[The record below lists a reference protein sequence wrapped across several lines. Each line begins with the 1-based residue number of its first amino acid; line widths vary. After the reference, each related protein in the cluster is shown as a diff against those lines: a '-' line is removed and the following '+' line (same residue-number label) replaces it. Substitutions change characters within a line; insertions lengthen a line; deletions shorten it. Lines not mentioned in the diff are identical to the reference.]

1 MRATIC
7 GLSVAIGGRADED
20 AAGSAVEGGVDV
32 VWRDGA
38 VIGALAFPDLPY
50 GTAAVIR
57 HEETVWIEQSYGNP
71 EGMPICRFRISGDGR
86 VVLSE
91 NLVGL
96 AWSDLYGLFTEP
108 VMRTILSRMGLVSF
122 HAAALVK
129 RGAAILIMG
138 QKGAGKSSLS
148 AALTRAGWQPIAD
161 DLVRIVERNGH
172 CLATAGGTVPRIN
185 ADTAR
190 ALGFDPA
197 GLATRWTNPRAV
209 GNKFVLPALAS
220 DALASGILPSEV
232 PIRAVLLL
240 DPRGP
245 DLEMLNWRRMDG
257 AQAVPGLIA
266 NLTPDPL
273 NPSARPTREAMRLI
287 GGLLRQAAICRLR
300 LPDRLDA
307 LITAAAVVDARLAED
322 SCVAA

>member
-1 MRATIC
+1 MCATIC
-7 GLSVAIGGRADED
+7 GLSVAISGRADED
-20 AAGSAVEGGVDV
+20 AAGSAVEGGADI
-32 VWRDGA
+32 VWRDRA
-38 VIGALAFPDLPY
+38 VSDALVVPDLPY

-57 HEETVWIEQSYGNP
+57 HEEAVWIEQSYGNP
-71 EGMPICRFRISGDGR
+71 EGTPICRFRISGDGL

-91 NLVGL
+91 SLVGL

-129 RGAAILIMG
+129 QGAAILIMG

-161 DLVRIVERNGH
+161 DLVRIAERNGH

-190 ALGFDPA
+190 ALGFEPA

-209 GNKFVLPALAS
+209 GNKFVLPP
-220 DALASGILPSEV
+220 LASGTLPSEV

-245 DLEMLNWRRMDG
+245 DLEMLDWRRLDG

-273 NPSARPTREAMRLI
+273 NPSARPTRDAMRLI

-307 LITAAAVVDARLAED
+307 LITAAAVVDARLAEGG
-322 SCVAA
+322 SVAA

>member
-1 MRATIC
+1 M
-7 GLSVAIGGRADED
+7 
-20 AAGSAVEGGVDV
+20 
-32 VWRDGA
+32 
-38 VIGALAFPDLPY
+38 PY
-50 GTAAVIR
+50 GVAVAVGYDEAIWD
-57 HEETVWIEQSYGNP
+57 EAIWIEQIYSDP

-86 VVLSE
+86 LVLSE
-91 NLVGL
+91 SVAGL

-108 VMRTILSRMGLVSF
+108 VMRTVLSRLGLVSF
-122 HAAALVK
+122 HASALVK
-129 RGAAILIMG
+129 QGAAILIMG
-138 QKGAGKSSLS
+138 QKGAGKSSMS

-172 CLATAGGTVPRIN
+172 CLATAGGTVPRVN

-197 GLATRWTNPRAV
+197 TLTTRWTNPRAV

-220 DALASGILPSEV
+220 DALASDALASDALASGTLPSEV

-245 DLEMLNWRRMDG
+245 DLEMLDWRRMDG
-257 AQAVPGLIA
+257 AQAVPGLVA

-273 NPSARPTREAMRLI
+273 NPSARPTREAMHLI

-300 LPDRLDA
+300 LPDHLDA
-307 LITAAAVVDARLAED
+307 LITAAAVVDARLAEGG
-322 SCVAA
+322 SVAA

>member
-7 GLSVAIGGRADED
+7 GLCVAIKRTMGGGAADGSVD
-20 AAGSAVEGGVDV
+20 GAADV
-32 VWRDGA
+32 VWQDRPVGSLA
-38 VIGALAFPDLPY
+38 VPDMPY
-50 GTAAVIR
+50 GVAVAVGCDEAI
-57 HEETVWIEQSYGNP
+57 WIEQVYSDP

-86 VVLSE
+86 LVLSE
-91 NLVGL
+91 SVAGL

-108 VMRTILSRMGLVSF
+108 VMRTVLSRLGLVSF

-129 RGAAILIMG
+129 QDAAILIMG

-148 AALTRAGWQPIAD
+148 AALTRVGWQLIAD

-172 CLATAGGTVPRIN
+172 CLATAGRTVPRVN

-197 GLATRWTNPRAV
+197 RLATRWTNPRAA
-209 GNKFVLPALAS
+209 GNKFVLPAPA
-220 DALASGILPSEV
+220 AGTLPSEV

-245 DLEMLNWRRMDG
+245 DLETADWRRLSG
-257 AQAVPGLIA
+257 AQALPGLVA

-273 NPSARPTREAMRLI
+273 NLSARPTRDAMRLI
-287 GGLLRQAAICRLR
+287 SGLLRQAEICRVC
-300 LPDRLDA
+300 LPDRLDV
-307 LITAAAVVDARLAED
+307 LITTAATVDARLAEGG
-322 SCVAA
+322 SVAA

>member
-7 GLSVAIGGRADED
+7 GLSVAISGRADED
-20 AAGSAVEGGVDV
+20 AAGSAVEGGADI
-32 VWRDGA
+32 VWRDRA
-38 VIGALAFPDLPY
+38 VSDALVVPDLPY

-57 HEETVWIEQSYGNP
+57 HEETVWIEQSYGDP
-71 EGMPICRFRISGDGR
+71 DDMPICRFRISGDGR
-86 VVLSE
+86 LVLSDSMA
-91 NLVGL
+91 GL
-96 AWSDLYGLFTEP
+96 AWSDLYSLFTEP
-108 VMRTILSRMGLVSF
+108 VMRTVLSRLGLVSF
-122 HAAALVK
+122 HASALVK
-129 RGAAILIMG
+129 QGAAILIMG

-220 DALASGILPSEV
+220 GTLPSEV
-232 PIRAVLLL
+232 PIGAVLLL

-273 NPSARPTREAMRLI
+273 NPSARPTRQAMRLI
-287 GGLLRQAAICRLR
+287 GGLLRQAEICRVR

-307 LITAAAVVDARLAED
+307 LVTTAAVVDARLAEGG
-322 SCVAA
+322 SVAA

>member
-7 GLSVAIGGRADED
+7 GLCVAINRTTGGGAADGSVD
-20 AAGSAVEGGVDV
+20 GAADV
-32 VWRDGA
+32 VWQDRA
-38 VIGALAFPDLPY
+38 VGSLAVPDMPY
-50 GTAAVIR
+50 GVAVAVGYDEAI
-57 HEETVWIEQSYGNP
+57 WIEQVYSDP

-86 VVLSE
+86 LVLSE
-91 NLVGL
+91 SLGGL
-96 AWSDLYGLFTEP
+96 AWSDLYSLFTEP
-108 VMRTILSRMGLVSF
+108 VMRTVLSRLGLVSF

-129 RGAAILIMG
+129 QGVAILIMG

-148 AALTRAGWQPIAD
+148 AALTRAGWRPIAD

-172 CLATAGGTVPRIN
+172 CLATAGGTVPRVN

-220 DALASGILPSEV
+220 DALPSEV

-245 DLEMLNWRRMDG
+245 DLEMLDWRRMDG

-273 NPSARPTREAMRLI
+273 NPSARPTRDAMRLI

-307 LITAAAVVDARLAED
+307 LITAAAVVDARLAEGG
-322 SCVAA
+322 SVAA

>member
-7 GLSVAIGGRADED
+7 GLSVAISGRADED
-20 AAGSAVEGGVDV
+20 AAGSAVECGADI
-32 VWRDGA
+32 VWRDRA
-38 VIGALAFPDLPY
+38 VSDALVVPDLPY

-57 HEETVWIEQSYGNP
+57 HEETVWIEQSYGDP
-71 EGMPICRFRISGDGR
+71 DDMPICRFRISGDGR
-86 VVLSE
+86 LVLSDSMA
-91 NLVGL
+91 GL
-96 AWSDLYGLFTEP
+96 AWSDLYSLFTEP
-108 VMRTILSRMGLVSF
+108 VMRTVLSRLGLVSF
-122 HAAALVK
+122 HASALVK
-129 RGAAILIMG
+129 QGAAILIMG

-220 DALASGILPSEV
+220 DALASGTLPSEV

-273 NPSARPTREAMRLI
+273 NPSARPTQQAMRLI

-307 LITAAAVVDARLAED
+307 LITAAVVVDARLAEGG
-322 SCVAA
+322 SVAA

>member
-7 GLSVAIGGRADED
+7 GLSVAISGRADED
-20 AAGSAVEGGVDV
+20 AAGSAVEGGADI
-32 VWRDGA
+32 VWRDRA
-38 VIGALAFPDLPY
+38 VSDALVVPDLPY

-91 NLVGL
+91 SLVGL

-129 RGAAILIMG
+129 QGAAILIMG

-172 CLATAGGTVPRIN
+172 CLATAGGTVPRVN

-209 GNKFVLPALAS
+209 GNKFVLPP
-220 DALASGILPSEV
+220 LASGTLPSEV

-245 DLEMLNWRRMDG
+245 DLEMLDWRRLDG

-273 NPSARPTREAMRLI
+273 NPSARPTRDAMRLI

-307 LITAAAVVDARLAED
+307 LITAAAVVDARLAEGG
-322 SCVAA
+322 SVAA

>member
-7 GLSVAIGGRADED
+7 GLSVAISGRADED
-20 AAGSAVEGGVDV
+20 AAGSAVEGGPDI
-32 VWRDGA
+32 VWRDRA
-38 VIGALAFPDLPY
+38 VSDALVVPDLPY

-57 HEETVWIEQSYGNP
+57 HEETVWIEQSYGDS

-91 NLVGL
+91 SLVRL
-96 AWSDLYGLFTEP
+96 VWSDLYGLFTEP

-129 RGAAILIMG
+129 QGAAILIMG

-148 AALTRAGWQPIAD
+148 AALTRVGWQLIAD

-172 CLATAGGTVPRIN
+172 CFATAGGTVPRVN

-197 GLATRWTNPRAV
+197 TLATRWTNPRAA
-209 GNKFVLPALAS
+209 GNKFVLPAPTA
-220 DALASGILPSEV
+220 GTPPSEV

-240 DPRGP
+240 DPRGS
-245 DLEMLNWRRMDG
+245 DLETPDWCRLG
-257 AQAVPGLIA
+257 GVQALPGLVA

-273 NPSARPTREAMRLI
+273 NPSARPTREAMRVT
-287 GGLLRQAAICRLR
+287 GGLLRQAAICRVR

-307 LITAAAVVDARLAED
+307 LITAAAAVDARLAEGG
-322 SCVAA
+322 CVAA

>member
-1 MRATIC
+1 M
-7 GLSVAIGGRADED
+7 V
-20 AAGSAVEGGVDV
+20 
-32 VWRDGA
+32 
-38 VIGALAFPDLPY
+38 PDLPY

-57 HEETVWIEQSYGNP
+57 HEETVWIEQSYGDP
-71 EGMPICRFRISGDGR
+71 DDMPICRFRISGDGR
-86 VVLSE
+86 LVLSDSMA
-91 NLVGL
+91 GL
-96 AWSDLYGLFTEP
+96 AWSDLYSLFTEP
-108 VMRTILSRMGLVSF
+108 VMRTVLSRLGLVSF
-122 HAAALVK
+122 HASALVK
-129 RGAAILIMG
+129 QGAAILIMG

-220 DALASGILPSEV
+220 GTLPSEV
-232 PIRAVLLL
+232 PIGAVLLL

-273 NPSARPTREAMRLI
+273 NPSARPTRQAMRLI

-307 LITAAAVVDARLAED
+307 LITAAAVVDARLAEGG
-322 SCVAA
+322 SVAA

>member
-1 MRATIC
+1 M
-7 GLSVAIGGRADED
+7 V
-20 AAGSAVEGGVDV
+20 
-32 VWRDGA
+32 
-38 VIGALAFPDLPY
+38 PDLPY

-91 NLVGL
+91 SLVGL

-129 RGAAILIMG
+129 QGAAILIMG

-172 CLATAGGTVPRIN
+172 CLATAGGTVPRVN

-209 GNKFVLPALAS
+209 GNKFVLPP
-220 DALASGILPSEV
+220 LASGTLPSEV

-245 DLEMLNWRRMDG
+245 DLEMLDWRRLDG

-273 NPSARPTREAMRLI
+273 NPSARPTRDAMRLI

-307 LITAAAVVDARLAED
+307 LITAAAVVDARLAEGG
-322 SCVAA
+322 SVAA